1 MNAITLGLIAALCW
15 GVHDVTIRRL
25 SQSTPLMATLLG
37 VLIVGALFQT
47 ITMGIVGDIE
57 PVPQS
62 ALIYS
67 ALAGV
72 AFLIGSIALYAA
84 FHRGPVRIVA
94 PVIGSFPILSV
105 TFAWL
110 LGEHIS
116 HLQLGAVLTVV
127 LGIAI
132 VSIFSHSEE
141 DHTPA
146 KGPTIALS
154 IVSAIGF
161 ATTFAL
167 GQEAARIAQD
177 LPTILIT
184 RITGVLILLPVMFF
198 LSLPIYPGRQA
209 LPYIIVLGF
218 LDGIALLC
226 VLSAGNEPS
235 SHYASVA
242 SSVFGLVTIVL
253 AWVFLKEKMTKPQW
267 FGCILAFAGIGY
279 LAT

>member
-15 GVHDVTIRRL
+15 GIHDVTIRKL

-37 VLIVGALFQT
+37 VLSIGAIFQ
-47 ITMGIVGDIE
+47 IIAMGIIGGIE
-57 PVPQS
+57 PVPTT
-62 ALIYS
+62 AIMYS
-67 ALAGV
+67 MSAGV
-72 AFLIGSIALYAA
+72 AFLFGSMALYGA

-105 TFAWL
+105 AFASL
-110 LGEHIS
+110 VGAQVSLT
-116 HLQLGAVLTVV
+116 QLGAVLLVV
-127 LGIAI
+127 AGIAI
-132 VSIFSHSEE
+132 VSVFSHAEE

-154 IVSAIGF
+154 VVAAIGF

-184 RITGVLILLPVMFF
+184 RMTGVLLLVPILLV
-198 LSLPIYPGRQA
+198 LSLPLWPGRKA
-209 LPYIIVLGF
+209 LPYIIVLGI
-218 LDGIALLC
+218 LDGIALLL
-226 VLSAGNEPS
+226 VLSAGNLPS
-235 SHYASVA
+235 AHYASVA
-242 SSVFGLVTIVL
+242 SSIFGLITIIL
-253 AWVFLKEKMTKPQW
+253 AWLFLKEKMTPSQW
-267 FGCILAFAGIGY
+267 LGCILAFAGIGY